1 MTSLKVAFLIRD
13 LNYAG
18 AQRQVVTL
26 AKAVD
31 KQYFDVSVLYFYPN
45 DLLAKDLEE
54 ANIKTICL
62 AKQGRWDL
70 MSFFLRLVKYLK
82 DIKPDILHGYLGE
95 PNLLTIFLKPFFPS
109 TKMIWGLRNSNNEN
123 PNQYGWVGLLLGK
136 LNRLLCPLA
145 DLIIVNSH
153 AGRTYSLTKGYPAD
167 KMVVIPNGIDT
178 EYFKPDREARARV
191 RAEWKISVDT
201 LLLGVVGR
209 LDPMKDYPNFLKAAA
224 LLCQE
229 RKNLVF
235 VCVGKGPEDY
245 ARELQQLTAQLNLSE
260 KVIWAGTR
268 ADMPAVYNALDIYV
282 SASAYGEGFSN
293 ALGEAMACGLPC
305 IVTDVGDSAWIVGD
319 TGVIVPPKNSQALA
333 DAMKQMIDKIDDRH
347 QESIRQRIINQF
359 SVPELAKKT
368 EAVFFQL
375 LKY

>member
-1 MTSLKVAFLIRD
+1 MKKKVAFLIRD
-13 LNYAG
+13 LNFAG

-26 AKAVD
+26 AKALD
-31 KQYFDVSVLYFYPN
+31 KQCFDVSVLYFYSN
-45 DLLAKDLEE
+45 GFLAKELKD
-54 ANIKTICL
+54 AGIVNICL
-62 AKQGRWDL
+62 EKQERWDL
-70 MSFFLRLVKYLK
+70 IGFFFRVFKHLQN
-82 DIKPDILHGYLGE
+82 IKPDILHGYLDE
-95 PNLLTIFLKPFFPS
+95 SNLLTIFFKPFFPS
-109 TKMIWGLRNSNNEN
+109 TKMIWGLRNSNDEN
-123 PNQYGWVGLLLGK
+123 PNQYGLVGRLLDK
-136 LNRLLCPLA
+136 FNCLLCPLA

-153 AGRTYSLTKGYPAD
+153 AGRAYHLTEGYPAD

-178 EYFKPDREARARV
+178 EYFKPNREARARL
-191 RAEWKISVDT
+191 RAEWKISVNT

-209 LDPMKDYPNFLKAAA
+209 LDPMKDYPNFFKAAA

-229 RKNLVF
+229 KKNIVF

-245 ARELQQLTAQLNLSE
+245 VRELQQLTAQLNISE

-268 ADMPAVYNALDIYV
+268 ADMPVVYNALDIYV

-293 ALGEAMACGLPC
+293 ALGEAMACGIPC

-319 TGVIVPPKNSQALA
+319 TGAIVPPRNPQALA
-333 DAMKQMIDKIDDRH
+333 DAMKQLIEKIEDLN
-347 QESIRQRIINQF
+347 QEFIRQRILNQF
-359 SVPELAKKT
+359 SVSELTKKT

>member
-1 MTSLKVAFLIRD
+1 MKKKVTFLIRD

-26 AKAVD
+26 AKALN
-31 KQYFDVSVLYFYPN
+31 KECFDISVLHHYSNGP
-45 DLLAKDLEE
+45 LEKDLKD
-54 ANIKTICL
+54 ANIVTISL
-62 AKQGRWDL
+62 EKWSRWDIVA
-70 MSFFLRLVKYLK
+70 FFWHLVKDLK
-82 DIKPDILHGYLGE
+82 RIKPDILHGYLGDA
-95 PNLLTIFLKPFFPS
+95 NLLTIFLKPFFPS

-123 PNQYGWVGLLLGK
+123 PNQYGWVGLLLDK
-136 LNRLLCPLA
+136 LNCLLSPLA

-153 AGRTYSLTKGYPAD
+153 AGRAYSLTKGYPAE

-178 EYFKPDREARARV
+178 ECFKPDREARARV

-209 LDPMKDYPNFLKAAA
+209 LDPMKDYPNFLQAAA

-229 RKNLVF
+229 RKNIVF

-245 ARELQQLTAQLNLSE
+245 ARELQQLTAQLSLSE
-260 KVIWAGTR
+260 QVIWAGTR

-319 TGVIVPPKNSQALA
+319 TGVVVPPKNPQALA
-333 DAMKQMIDKIDDRH
+333 NAIRQMIETIDDRH
-347 QESIRQRIINQF
+347 QESIRQRIINHF

-368 EAVFFQL
+368 EAVFCQV

>member
-1 MTSLKVAFLIRD
+1 MKKIVFLIRD
-13 LNYAG
+13 LNFAG

-26 AKAVD
+26 AKALD
-31 KQYFDVSVLYFYPN
+31 KQCFDVSVLYFYSN
-45 DLLAKDLEE
+45 GLLAKDLEN

-62 AKQGRWDL
+62 QKRGRWDL
-70 MSFFLRLVKYLK
+70 MSFFLRLVQHLK

-95 PNLLTIFLKPFFPS
+95 SNLLTIFLKPFFSS
-109 TKMIWGLRNSNNEN
+109 TKMIWGLRDSNNEN
-123 PNQYGWVGLLLGK
+123 PNQYGWVGRLLGK
-136 LNRLLCPLA
+136 LNCLLCPLA

-153 AGRTYSLTKGYPAD
+153 AGRACYLTEGYPAD

-178 EYFKPDREARARV
+178 EYFKPDRAARARV
-191 RAEWKISVDT
+191 RAEWNIPVDA
-201 LLLGVVGR
+201 LLLGIIGR
-209 LDPMKDYPNFLKAAA
+209 LHPMKDYPNFLKAAA

-229 RKNLVF
+229 RKNIVF

-245 ARELQQLTAQLNLSE
+245 AKELQQLTTQLSLSE

-268 ADMPAVYNALDIYV
+268 ADMPAVYNALDIYI

-305 IVTDVGDSAWIVGD
+305 IVTDVGDSASIVGD
-319 TGVIVPPKNSQALA
+319 TGVVVPPKNPQALA
-333 DAMKQMIDKIDDRH
+333 NAIKQMIEKIDDRH
-347 QESIRQRIINQF
+347 QESIQQRIINHF

-368 EAVFFQL
+368 EAVFCQL